1 MTTPVNQNL
10 AERLQISER
19 EWILVADILA
29 GLLPNRAV
37 WAFGS
42 RATGL
47 RVKRFSDLDLAVA
60 GRLTSADRAAL
71 SEAFDDALID
81 FKVDLVEVDMLDPDF
96 RQRIERDFLSLQGAS
111 IIEGRT
117 A

>member
-1 MTTPVNQNL
+1 MKMSVRQNL

-19 EWILVADILA
+19 EWGLVAEILST
-29 GLLPNRAV
+29 LIPDHTV

-47 RVKRFSDLDLAVA
+47 RLKRFSDLDLAIA
-60 GRLTSADRAAL
+60 GKLAMAQQAAL
-71 SEAFDDALID
+71 SEAFDEALIS
-81 FKVDLVEVDMLDPDF
+81 FKVDVVEIDVLDTDFRRRIEPDF
-96 RQRIERDFLSLQGAS
+96 VLVQKASTVGA
-111 IIEGRT
+111 EM